1 MKTAEEIK
9 KRLSASLKREVD
21 SDAFISDSFIRELVS
36 SSVRLHK
43 GISVYLTRKKQII
56 DVLIDQALNSL
67 PILDKKDTLSK
78 IFCIAT
84 KIGKDANINGIEL
97 ATLKN
102 LRLDFFAVLSIAK
115 DGRPKEMQVA
125 FLEGEMLDKFE
136 FIGPYPYEYF
146 FTFDFLGKILEIEK
160 ESKTDV
166 YDTGV
171 KREKVVLVDVRE
183 GRDRALEDYLFE
195 ELERLTYTAGG
206 EVVYKVLQRR
216 DVPDPKYY
224 IGNGKVNELA
234 NMVQRFSGDLVI
246 INGDLSPS
254 QIVNLESALGVRVID
269 RTDLILD
276 IFAKHAQ
283 SREGKLQVELAQ
295 LKHMFPRLT
304 GKGEE
309 LSRLG
314 GGIGTRGPGER
325 KLEVDRRHI
334 LNRINLLERDIED
347 VKRHR
352 ALIRQ
357 NREKNNIPVVSL
369 VGYTN
374 AGKSTLM
381 NTLTHSNVLVADK
394 LFATLDP
401 TTKALW
407 LGDLSVLLT
416 DTVGFIHKLPH
427 HLVEAFSATL
437 EEIRYATLILHVID
451 ASDPFCYEH
460 IKVVDDMLSKLDASG
475 KPIIRVYNK
484 IDLIDINEFLP
495 FTEGINVFVS
505 ALTGENIEE
514 LRKIIK
520 EEIVKEKDNKIR
532 IGGEDA

>member
-1 MKTAEEIK
+1 MKTAEELK
-9 KRLSASLKREVD
+9 KKLTASLKREVNTE
-21 SDAFISDSFIRELVS
+21 SFIGESFIGELVS
-36 SSVRLHK
+36 SSVSLHK
-43 GISVYLTRKKQII
+43 GISVYLTRKKQIVE
-56 DVLIDQALNSL
+56 VLIDEALNSL
-67 PILDKKDTLSK
+67 LTLDKKDTLSK
-78 IFCIAT
+78 IFCISAR
-84 KIGKDANINGIEL
+84 IGKDVNINGIEL

-102 LRLDFFAVLSIAK
+102 LKSDFFAVLSISK

-125 FLEGEMLDKFE
+125 FLAGERLDKFE
-136 FIGPYPYEYF
+136 LIGPYPYEYF

-166 YDTGV
+166 YDTGI
-171 KREKVVLVDVRE
+171 KQEKVVLVDVRDDK
-183 GRDRALEDYLFE
+183 DRALEDYLFE

-206 EVVYKVLQRR
+206 EIVYKVLQRR
-216 DVPDPKYY
+216 GAPGPKYY

-234 NMVQRFSGDLVI
+234 NIVQRFSGDLVI

-254 QIVNLESALGVRVID
+254 QIANLESAIGVRVID

-283 SREGKLQVELAQ
+283 SREGKLQVEFAQ
-295 LKHMFPRLT
+295 LKHMLPRLT
-304 GKGEE
+304 GKGKG

-334 LNRINLLERDIED
+334 LSRINLIERKLED

-357 NREKNNIPVVSL
+357 NREKNNIPVISL

-381 NTLTHSNVLVADK
+381 NNLTHSNVLVADK

-401 TTKALW
+401 TTKVLW
-407 LGDLSVLLT
+407 LGDLNVLLT

-437 EEIRYATLILHVID
+437 EEIRYATFILHVID

-460 IKVVDDMLSKLDASG
+460 IKVVDDMLNKLDASG

-484 IDLIDINEFLP
+484 IDLIDISEFVP
-495 FTEGINVFVS
+495 FTEGVNVFVS

-514 LRKIIK
+514 LKRIIK
-520 EEIVKEKDNKIR
+520 EEIVKRKVEV
-532 IGGEDA
+532 